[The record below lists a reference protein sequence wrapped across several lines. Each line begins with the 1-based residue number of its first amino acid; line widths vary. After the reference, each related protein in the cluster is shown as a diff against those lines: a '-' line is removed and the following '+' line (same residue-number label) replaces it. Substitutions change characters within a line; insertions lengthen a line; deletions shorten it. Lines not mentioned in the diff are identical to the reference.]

1 MFFGKFLFIKQF
13 YRMTKPR
20 LGVSVIIDNVSTPG
34 SEMDVSALQDAYDT
48 AGFEVYVYRNCDSE
62 VKIFLQ
68 KGVQSLALS

>member
-1 MFFGKFLFIKQF
+1 
-13 YRMTKPR
+13 MTKPR

-68 KGVQSLALS
+68 KRRSIAGFKLKFLYLGFS